1 MMHTY
6 AEEEP
11 GYLVCGYMLFAFGG
25 MGYELRTGDVW
36 QIPTGVPM
44 ARMQLKIRS
53 RSGFCRRCSENSNA
67 RFFILWRK

>member
-11 GYLVCGYMLFAFGG
+11 GYLVCGYMLLAIGG

-36 QIPTGVPM
+36 RIPTGVPM
-44 ARMQLKIRS
+44 VRHAIEDSVTIGLLQ
-53 RSGFCRRCSENSNA
+53 A
-67 RFFILWRK
+67 VQ